1 MSKKQGLPDLYNYKH
16 GDIFRRL
23 VMPPQPVQPLNK
35 EVQSQVVCSWEY
47 FRVTTKGDGE
57 QIWKEWEKI
66 EPPKPTFSAYL
77 SREKIE
83 ANGNQSQNLE
93 TETNDSE
100 TESEA

>member
-1 MSKKQGLPDLYNYKH
+1 MSTKQELPDLYNYNH

-47 FRVTTKGDGE
+47 FRVTTKGDGK

-66 EPPKPTFSAYL
+66 EPPKPTYSAYL

-83 ANGNQSQNLE
+83 AYGKAPNEIIAEIPFEEGTS
-93 TETNDSE
+93 
-100 TESEA
+100 